1 MCIIIRMHCTVSCV
15 CIMPYCGIVGN
26 TSHAYTVSYGGIK
39 DNSNTWK
46 SHAIP
51 PPRLSI
57 IYCDLSTLV
66 SNMFRGIVEV
76 SWIMKS
82 VPAKMYPPA
91 HSGEPTSNIAI
102 TVPAFNLSM
111 VNQVLTHPQ
120 AQWSDWPSLSPCIW
134 RINILIDAL
143 TILYLVTCFCA
154 LQCIFREILSNSSA
168 MLQIHEKILSKY
180 SD

>member
-1 MCIIIRMHCTVSCV
+1 MLMHDVQSILYTVHTGLLCFVLLCLYDQCLVDLISSFAHISLSCTELTLKDMGKTMCIITRVHCTGSYVYEL
-15 CIMPYCGIVGN
+15 PYCGIVGN
-26 TSHAYTVSYGGIK
+26 TSHVYTVPYGGIK

-66 SNMFRGIVEV
+66 SDMFRGIVEV

-82 VPAKMYPPA
+82 APAKMYPPA

-102 TVPAFNLSM
+102 TIPAFNLS
-111 VNQVLTHPQ
+111 VV
-120 AQWSDWPSLSPCIW
+120 
-134 RINILIDAL
+134 
-143 TILYLVTCFCA
+143 
-154 LQCIFREILSNSSA
+154 NSSWPGGLA
-168 MLQIHEKILSKY
+168 KMGHF
-180 SD
+180 